1 MKNKRQYKSIIATLF
16 IIPILL
22 FSGCS
27 SKDDLI
33 DINGWKNKLVSSNG
47 TLLNIDDIGET
58 AGNAADAVVDAVGA
72 GYDTAKELGKGAAN
86 LINDW
91 IAQSSNAPDPLAPL
105 TQDTP
110 QDEPEVAGGRIK
122 VPFLYTVDGDTIA
135 VEYSS
140 EEVRVRLIGINT
152 PESVAPDDYL
162 EETGKENTEEGK
174 VASDFLKEYLADTT
188 YVYLEFDK
196 SINDEY
202 GRLLAYVWVSGTGK
216 DAETQMLNGIML
228 TKGYAELMI
237 IPPNTKY
244 EEELKAIIE

>member
-1 MKNKRQYKSIIATLF
+1 MNLKKIKITSAAIMCV
-16 IIPILL
+16 LL
-22 FSGCS
+22 CCGCTS
-27 SKDDLI
+27 NDELI
-33 DINGWKNKLVSSNG
+33 DINDWKDKLVSSSG
-47 TLLNIDDIGET
+47 SYLNMDAIGET
-58 AGNAADAVVDAVGA
+58 AGNAADAVGDAVGA
-72 GYDTAKELGKGAAN
+72 GYDKAKELGKGAAN

-91 IAQSSNAPDPLAPL
+91 ITQSSNAPDPLAPL

-122 VPFLYTVDGDTIA
+122 VPLLYTVDGDTIA

-188 YVYLEFDK
+188 YVYLEFDETL
-196 SINDEY
+196 NDEY

-216 DAETQMLNGIML
+216 DVETQMLNGIML